1 MAESTIKLNVELDKK
16 KVPEKIYWEAS
27 DMGENKI
34 QTNSFLLAVWE
45 NESKSTLKIDLWT
58 KEMLADDM
66 KKFIHQTMVSIA
78 DTLRNSVGEEKASK
92 ELEKFLQTRISSIST
107 SPERNDTI
115 LIENP
120 FEI

>member
-1 MAESTIKLNVELDKK
+1 MAESIIKLNVELDKK

-27 DMGENKI
+27 DMGENKT

-92 ELEKFLQTRISSIST
+92 ELEKFLVQFAKTLKISSQ
-107 SPERNDTI
+107 
-115 LIENP
+115 
-120 FEI
+120 